1 MFAIRVALGL
11 SLAAMLKHTV
21 TLVQLRPSHTDNMSS
36 VEVLQFI
43 TDDQVSEEVPGTSS
57 GDVEKELFEAIHSL
71 PSNGYVLPLS
81 LSGKDGS
88 KMYEVCVCVCLSV
101 CLTIVFFPSFVQT
114 KIICSQLSYKRLI
127 FTMVCVCV
135 ELSYYC

>member
-88 KMYEVCVCVCLSV
+88 KMYEVCVCVSV
-101 CLTIVFFPSFVQT
+101 CLFVSQSSSSPALYRRRSSVPSCPTSV
-114 KIICSQLSYKRLI
+114 
-127 FTMVCVCV
+127 
-135 ELSYYC
+135 